1 MHCCGQ
7 QSASCSRL
15 SVNLFKVISKLEIAW
30 YCLDTTKKPQII
42 PYSEWFGAFV
52 TYCHCFWSMDGDRYL
67 LHKGMGKKVGEKLAE
82 YKVTPMCVLTAHT
95 FDGLP
100 HRASELFA
108 YLLQNV
114 FGVTLQLS
122 GELEP

>member
-1 MHCCGQ
+1 MVTGI
-7 QSASCSRL
+7 
-15 SVNLFKVISKLEIAW
+15 F
-30 YCLDTTKKPQII
+30 YTK
-42 PYSEWFGAFV
+42 EW
-52 TYCHCFWSMDGDRYL
+52 
-67 LHKGMGKKVGEKLAE
+67 KNKVGEKLAE
-82 YKVTPMCVLTAHT
+82 YEVIPMCVFTTHT

-122 GELEP
+122 RELEP

>member
-1 MHCCGQ
+1 MNGLVL
-7 QSASCSRL
+7 L
-15 SVNLFKVISKLEIAW
+15 SLIVTVSGAW
-30 YCLDTTKKPQII
+30 LVTGIFYTK
-42 PYSEWFGAFV
+42 EWE
-52 TYCHCFWSMDGDRYL
+52 
-67 LHKGMGKKVGEKLAE
+67 KKVGEKLAE

-122 GELEP
+122 RELEP